1 MANTFKRFTS
11 RNIGTAATAVG
22 AYTVGSGKQVTLI
35 GLSIANVSNTALT
48 VSAVLY
54 DGTNSTSLVK
64 NAPLLVGSTLVV
76 SGGDQKIVME
86 PNDQIRVS
94 SSASSSVD
102 AVISLLEI
110 S

>member
-11 RNIGTAATAVG
+11 RNLGTAATAVG
-22 AYTVGSGKQVTLI
+22 AYTVGAGIQVTLI
-35 GLSIANVSNTALT
+35 GLSIANVSNTPVT
-48 VSAVLY
+48 VTAVLY
-54 DGTNSTSLVK
+54 DGTNSTTLVK
-64 NAPLLVGSTLVV
+64 NAPLLVGSTIVIA
-76 SGGDQKIVME
+76 GGDQKVVME

-94 SSASSSVD
+94 SSVSSSID